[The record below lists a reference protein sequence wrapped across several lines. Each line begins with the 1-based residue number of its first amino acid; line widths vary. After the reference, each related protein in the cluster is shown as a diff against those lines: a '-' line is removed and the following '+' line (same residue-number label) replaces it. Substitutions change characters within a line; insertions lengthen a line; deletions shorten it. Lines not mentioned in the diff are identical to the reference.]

1 MNRMD
6 RLMGIMLEI
15 QASNGKR
22 VEDLAR
28 HFETSKRTI
37 YRDIQALC
45 EMGVPLVGEPG
56 RGYTLTQGYFL
67 PPLAFT
73 VDEAALLLLGV
84 DAIASSF
91 DTEYRSAAEWA
102 GRKIESIL
110 PEDVSQRVAHLR
122 DSLRI
127 VNTANL
133 SQREIETLYVL
144 RRSIFK
150 QQTVRFRYYAR
161 YPDDGHVSLR
171 DADPYA
177 LVFVDGVWFMV
188 GHCHL
193 RKDRRMFRLSRI
205 EDINLTPHAFQRP
218 AEYRVRDE
226 QHRRSSRSTI
236 SRVLFDE
243 DALPWVMEDQF
254 FYIQDRQETE
264 EGLMVTLRSHNLDQI
279 VPWIMGWG
287 GRVRVLEPVELRQRI
302 QQEARNLLQ
311 NHSESV

>member
-45 EMGVPLVGEPG
+45 EMGVPLIAEVG

-91 DTEYRSAAEWA
+91 DTEYRAAAEWA
-102 GRKIESIL
+102 GRKIQWIL
-110 PEDVSQRVAHLR
+110 PEDVSLRVAALR

-127 VNTANL
+127 VNTASL
-133 SQREIETLYVL
+133 LPQEVETLHLL
-144 RRSIFK
+144 RRAIFK

-171 DADPYA
+171 DADPYG
-177 LVFVDGVWFMV
+177 LIFVDGAWFMV

-193 RKDRRMFRLSRI
+193 RKD
-205 EDINLTPHAFQRP
+205 Q
-218 AEYRVRDE
+218 
-226 QHRRSSRSTI
+226 
-236 SRVLFDE
+236 
-243 DALPWVMEDQF
+243 
-254 FYIQDRQETE
+254 
-264 EGLMVTLRSHNLDQI
+264 
-279 VPWIMGWG
+279 
-287 GRVRVLEPVELRQRI
+287 
-302 QQEARNLLQ
+302 
-311 NHSESV
+311 